1 MRRTRRRGGRPLA
14 AARSRAA
21 PLAAALVLAAAVALL
36 AGCGDEPPAVL
47 AVEWRLEARPLPSG
61 QRYESLSAFA
71 SVKGGAA
78 DGAVEELWIVDDASA
93 LAWKLTVDDWIKSAD
108 GSDAWIG
115 GAPLAMYDFSPL
127 ARGTYRAVAIDLA
140 GRRAER
146 SFTLAG
152 EFPSRPSPTIS
163 VDAKGAAVVSS
174 WPETLVLAYDGA
186 GELAGSATA
195 PSSRSPLATL
205 LGPAAA
211 PKAVEIAA
219 YGYDPTIR
227 MGAFSERVAVK

>member
-1 MRRTRRRGGRPLA
+1 MKPRRRRGLA
-14 AARSRAA
+14 PRGAALFRAA
-21 PLAAALVLAAAVALL
+21 PAAAALACAAAAAIL

-47 AVEWRLEARPLPSG
+47 AVEWRIEARPLPTG

-71 SVKGGAA
+71 SVKGAAA

-93 LAWKLTVDDWIKSAD
+93 MAWKLTADDWIKSAD

-115 GAPLAMYDFSPL
+115 GAPLARNDLSPL
-127 ARGTYRAVAIDLA
+127 PRGTYRAVAIDLA

-152 EFPSRPSPTIS
+152 DFPARASPTIS
-163 VDAKGAAVVSS
+163 IDSKGAAISS
-174 WPETLVLAYDGA
+174 AWPENLLLAFDGA
-186 GELAGSATA
+186 GELAGSAAA
-195 PSSRSPLATL
+195 PTERSPLASV
-205 LGPAAA
+205 LGPSAA

-219 YGYDPTIR
+219 YGYDPALR
-227 MGAFSERVAVK
+227 MGAYSERVAVK